1 MKAARLIGPRQ
12 IQYVD
17 VPEPTC
23 GRDEVLVQVKRV
35 GVCGTDLEMY
45 HGTMAYFKMGW
56 TEYPITLGHEWSGI
70 VVDRGKEVD
79 ELAVGD
85 RVTGDV
91 TIGCMRCENCL
102 RGLYNLCL
110 SKIEVGLCR
119 GKDGA
124 YADYLT
130 MPARHTYRLPD
141 GVSFEA
147 GAFVEPAA
155 TVVKAIRKAPFEP
168 GAVCVIQG
176 DGPIG
181 LLGLQAADACG
192 AGKLILSGTMDNKLE
207 LGRQLGADIVVNVK
221 DESLEDV
228 VSEVTD
234 GVGADFVM
242 EASGSNDAFKQAVQI
257 TRMGGTIS
265 VVGLYE
271 HLMPELDMGNI
282 VVRDLNLITSV
293 ASPNSFKQTLR
304 LMEKGKINIAP
315 LVSHRFPLAEAPAAM
330 DVHENQPAERIKI
343 MLCPEGN

>member
-1 MKAARLIGPRQ
+1 MKAARLTGPRQ
-12 IQYVD
+12 IQYTE

-23 GRDEVLVQVKRV
+23 GCDEVLVQVQRV
-35 GVCGTDLEMY
+35 GVCGTDIEMY

-70 VVDRGKEVD
+70 IVDRGKEVRG
-79 ELAVGD
+79 LAVGD

-91 TIGCMRCENCL
+91 TIGCMQCENCM

-124 YADYLT
+124 YAEYLT

-192 AGKLILSGTMDNKLE
+192 AGKLILAGTMDHKLE
-207 LGRQLGADIVVNVK
+207 LGRQLGADIVVNVEN
-221 DESLEDV
+221 ESLEDV
-228 VSEVTD
+228 VNDLTD
-234 GVGADFVM
+234 GVGVDWVM
-242 EASGSNDAFKQAVQI
+242 EASGSNDAFKQAVNI
-257 TRMGGTIS
+257 TRMGGTLC

-293 ASPNSFKQTLR
+293 ASPNAFKQTLR
-304 LMEKGKINIAP
+304 LMERGKMKVEP
-315 LVSHRFPLAEAPAAM
+315 LVSHRFPLADTSAAL
-330 DVHENQPAERIKI
+330 DVHENKPAERMKI
-343 MLCPEGN
+343 MLCPVGA